1 MSEIEDNLW
10 FDSEGIGL
18 TEPTITL
25 EDVHNLA
32 KRSTTITLINTEEKE
47 KNNTNVVMNC
57 IDLNESELNE
67 SNESKSLKRKKKRIG
82 KRVKIGKNISLQMRL
97 KEHDDSFVA
106 KDNQM
111 YCNLCN
117 DYVDFKNKSVTK
129 KDISR
134 V

>member
-1 MSEIEDNLW
+1 LS
-10 FDSEGIGL
+10 
-18 TEPTITL
+18 
-25 EDVHNLA
+25 
-32 KRSTTITLINTEEKE
+32 
-47 KNNTNVVMNC
+47 
-57 IDLNESELNE
+57 ESEFSE